1 MALDP
6 TNTPEGKL
14 PPFEVAKALAFEA
27 VITQIEKHT
36 QKSCWEL
43 MGMGKAEFTANQLQ
57 VSGGGH
63 PTFRQCGSIKE
74 AESLGSSRAWYSKLP

>member
-27 VITQIEKHT
+27 VIAQIEKHT

-43 MGMGKAEFTANQLQ
+43 MGMGKKKFVATQLK
-57 VSGGGH
+57 VVGLEK
-63 PTFRQCGSIKE
+63 R
-74 AESLGSSRAWYSKLP
+74 LL